1 MSEHVKMYAKV
12 TAIGVQNMS
21 EVFVGL
27 AMAQAI
33 SCQPLTP
40 EAQVRAHVS
49 HVGFVVDEVALGQVS
64 FRSSVF
70 PVNIIPLWLSILIYC
85 LGDEQ

>member
-1 MSEHVKMYAKV
+1 MSKV
-12 TAIGVQNMS
+12 TAIVVQNMS

-27 AMAQAI
+27 SMAQAI
-33 SCQPLTP
+33 SCQPLTT

-64 FRSSVF
+64 FPSSVF
-70 PVNIIPLWLSILIYC
+70 PVNIILSWLSILIYC